1 MYLAYQTAARY
12 ALSGK
17 GPVLIEA
24 FTYRLGAHTT
34 SDDPTKYRS
43 KKEETEWGLIDPLIR
58 LRRYMENEGIWNIDV
73 EKLTDE
79 YKQQINQQF
88 LEAEQN
94 KAYSHDEVFAY
105 MYTDMPD
112 DLKRQKAEYEQFLSW
127 KENRK

>member
-1 MYLAYQTAARY
+1 
-12 ALSGK
+12 
-17 GPVLIEA
+17 V
-24 FTYRLGAHTT
+24 
-34 SDDPTKYRS
+34 
-43 KKEETEWGLIDPLIR
+43 ETDDPLIR
-58 LRRYMENEGIWNIDV
+58 LRRYMENKGIWNIDL

-88 LEAEQN
+88 LDAEQN
-94 KAYSHDEVFAY
+94 KAYSYDEVFDY